1 MYIKNP
7 IAISQTD
14 ISGLLDSA
22 VAAFDSSDPILQII
36 QIIDAA
42 ITIEPWRTEEYSLY
56 YDSEGSLPASDSALE
71 GMTVITAG
79 EKTGISSLYLNI
91 GTGWDKIQEFETIP
105 VPSIPWI
112 VQTYAGSTEAT
123 YWGGSDTNS
132 SSPQLESFAFSNDTV
147 YVNHG
152 DLLTQTPVSGQNLR
166 SAQTLQSTTD
176 AYNYGGSGNIV
187 NTANELGIPW
197 DPGSGLVTGGLKFPF
212 ATKTRIAITDSI
224 TPVPLQPNN
233 GTSRGTGHSQ
243 KSSGVGYVAGGNGKY
258 LPAFNYIAKVTFSSD
273 AITNDTGT
281 LNTATSSASSLSSV
295 LNAYVVSGRTDPL
308 STGPGVF
315 PQFDVQK
322 FPFASGTP
330 VADPADASNRK
341 THATSGGNNDIGV
354 IVGGSQD
361 GPPSP
366 FASTNYMTF
375 SYSSDVTSTGF
386 PISPSLGAVNGATG
400 MSGKDD
406 FYWTGGVTNTNPARQ
421 NGQPSLSFSTN
432 TFKYPY
438 ASEVI
443 TQPGSS
449 PENGAYNGQG
459 HSV

>member
-36 QIIDAA
+36 QLIDAA
-42 ITIEPWRTEEYSLY
+42 ITIEPWRTEGYSLY

-79 EKTGISSLYLNI
+79 ETTGISSLYLNI
-91 GTGWDKIQEFETIP
+91 GTRWDKIQEFETIP

-112 VQTYAGSTEAT
+112 VQTYAGSTEAMH
-123 YWGGSDTNS
+123 WGGTDTNG

-152 DLLTQTPVSGQNLR
+152 DLLTQAPVSQQNWR
-166 SAQTLQSTTD
+166 DAQTLQSTTD

-197 DPGSGLVTGGLKFPF
+197 SPPSGLITGGLKFPF

-224 TPVPLQPNN
+224 TPAPQLPNN
-233 GTSRGTGHSQ
+233 GTTRGTGHSQ
-243 KSSGVGYVAGGNGKY
+243 KSSGVGYVAGGNGRY

-281 LNTATSSASSLSSV
+281 LNTAISAASSLSSV
-295 LNAYVVSGRTDPL
+295 LNAYVVSGRSDPL
-308 STGPGVF
+308 GTGPGLSAL
-315 PQFDVQK
+315 FDVQK

-330 VADPADASNRK
+330 VADPADASNKK
-341 THATSGGNNDIGV
+341 TLAASGGNNDVGV

-366 FASTNYMTF
+366 FTSASYYTF
-375 SYSSDVTSTGF
+375 SYSSDVSTSSF
-386 PISPSLGAVNGATG
+386 PISAVNGATG
-400 MSGKDD
+400 MSGQDD
-406 FYWTGGVTNTNPARQ
+406 FYWTGGVTNTNPAQR
-421 NGQPSLSFSTN
+421 NGQPSASYSNN

-449 PENGAYNGQG
+449 PEFGAYGGQG